1 MNTLLTAMIAILEL
15 LKHDAEMRVG
25 GLHAGDHMLTG
36 LPFLYQ

>member
-1 MNTLLTAMIAILEL
+1 MIAILEL

-25 GLHAGDHMLTG
+25 GIHAGDHMLTG